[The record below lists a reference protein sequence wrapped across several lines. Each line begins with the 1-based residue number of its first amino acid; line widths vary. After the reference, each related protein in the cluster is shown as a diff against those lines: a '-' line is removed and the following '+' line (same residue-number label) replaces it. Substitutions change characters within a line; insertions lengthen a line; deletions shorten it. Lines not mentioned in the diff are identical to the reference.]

1 MTVITLIVGSVGLCA
16 VGVAAWYA
24 AWRLRLASK
33 LERVPVRSG
42 RSVPVP
48 RDGVEPGSNPE

>member
-16 VGVAAWYA
+16 VGAAAWFA

-48 RDGVEPGSNPE
+48 RDGIELGPNRE